1 MSTFKRILL
10 ILGILSLGILLI
22 IEGLTPKEKKLST
35 AEEKK
40 TAGTP
45 AYAREQKRI
54 KNEQELAER
63 LEAERL
69 EAERL
74 AAEQAD
80 ELDQNIENLIVNK
93 DGIHEEEDN

>member
-22 IEGLTPKEKKLST
+22 IEGLTPKEKKLSP

-40 TAGTP
+40 TPGTP

-54 KNEQELAER
+54 KDDQKLAER

-74 AAEQAD
+74 AAEAD

-93 DGIHEEEDN
+93 DGIHKEEDN